1 MDKNKNPMAF
11 GKKYQVGDEL
21 IQIKTLSF
29 FEMVSLPTGILSS
42 FCAKLPSLEKGENV
56 TPEQIVDI
64 LQNVSIVPYVTE
76 LLGITK
82 EQMEK
87 IPAALGV
94 EMVADWI
101 DTNLSENF
109 LTEAIRIKA
118 GGTRIYSMFARSSL
132 STGTD
137 MKTSGAGTHSDKSK
151 DISRL

>member
-1 MDKNKNPMAF
+1 MDKNKNPMTF

-42 FCAKLPSLEKGENV
+42 LFAKLPSLEKGENV

-87 IPAALGV
+87 IPAALGM

-109 LTEAIRIKA
+109 LMEAIRIKA

-132 STGTD
+132 NTGTD
-137 MKTSGAGTHSDKSK
+137 MKTSGADTHSSK
-151 DISRL
+151 